1 MSRLARQL
9 PKLGTRETEA
19 LSVELT
25 AIVRFVTPGLPPSK
39 AGERH
44 LAPGRH
50 GADAPLRDPEALR
63 VVRPQDLALVRH
75 LAIGDRHR
83 ALGLE
88 RLDRLPGQDVAG
100 DHARPAAAAT
110 QNTTSPPSATP
121 LAPLRTR
128 RRFIAARPAGQSPP
142 AVRSRTRGTC
152 GAPRWRCT
160 A

>member
-83 ALGLE
+83 ELGLE

-100 DHARPAAAAT
+100 DHARVADVVVRGRGHAEDDQPPERDAPRHPPHAA
-110 QNTTSPPSATP
+110 SIH
-121 LAPLRTR
+121 R
-128 RRFIAARPAGQSPP
+128 RY
-142 AVRSRTRGTC
+142 TRGPVAT
-152 GAPRWRCT
+152 GCT
-160 A
+160 